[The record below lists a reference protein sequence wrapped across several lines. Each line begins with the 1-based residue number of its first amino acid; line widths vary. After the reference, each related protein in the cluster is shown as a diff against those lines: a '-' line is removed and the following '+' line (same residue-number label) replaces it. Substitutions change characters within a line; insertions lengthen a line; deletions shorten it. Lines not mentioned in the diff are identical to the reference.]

1 MVCKI
6 CNKQNDLRFGVCF
19 QCAEA
24 ESIIGDGLD
33 MMDNGPDEN
42 DEPAKTPLEKL
53 KFLVNKGW
61 KKI

>member
-24 ESIIGDGLD
+24 ESIIGEGLD
-33 MMDNGPDEN
+33 MLVVQIQPVVDKVNCLITNEDKCV
-42 DEPAKTPLEKL
+42 DKL
-53 KFLVNKGW
+53 
-61 KKI
+61 